1 MNEPPVAGMIGL
13 GIMGTAISRN
23 MIAGG
28 LMVIGYDPD
37 DDAINRLSEG
47 GGVATGSA
55 DEVTAQADVVLMSLP
70 SISALRSV
78 ARDIHDN
85 GKPGCIVVECGTLPM
100 AEKQAAHD
108 LLAETGITLLDCPL
122 SGTGAQ
128 AVEKDLVVFASGDQD
143 AVEKC
148 QPVFDAMS
156 RETRY
161 LGAFGNGMKM
171 KFVANL
177 LVSIHNVAAAEAM
190 VLARKAGLDPQ
201 MTFDVLSTS
210 AGSSRMFEVR
220 GPMMVEQCYEPATI
234 KNDVWRK
241 DIELISAFV
250 RDLDC
255 PSPLFSMTDALY
267 ASARGQGMG
276 KLDTASINAV
286 LEDMAGVPRKR

>member
-1 MNEPPVAGMIGL
+1 MSKLPVAGMVGL
-13 GIMGTAISRN
+13 GIMGTAITQN
-23 MIAGG
+23 MIAAG
-28 LMVIGYDPD
+28 LTVIGYDPD
-37 DDAINRLSEG
+37 QAAVTRLTEA
-47 GGVATGSA
+47 GGVAAGGA
-55 DEVTAQADVVLMSLP
+55 GEVAAQADIVLMSLP
-70 SISALRSV
+70 SVSALRDV
-78 ARDIHDN
+78 AQDISSN
-85 GKPGCIVVECGTLPM
+85 GKAGCIVVECGTLPM
-100 AEKQAAHD
+100 DEKQAACD
-108 LLAETGITLLDCPL
+108 LLAQANIILLDCPL

-128 AVEKDLVVFASGDQD
+128 AVEKDLVVFASGDQS

-210 AGSSRMFEVR
+210 AGTSRMLEVR
-220 GPMMVEQCYEPATI
+220 GPMMVEQHYEPATM

-241 DIELISAFV
+241 DIELISEFV
-250 RDLDC
+250 RELDC
-255 PSPLFSMTDALY
+255 PAPLFSVTDTLY

-276 KLDTASINAV
+276 KLDTGSINAV
-286 LEDMAGVPRKR
+286 LEAMAGVPTKS